1 MRLLPQDVTFFDLF
15 DSQVDAVVQAAA
27 ALRRLA
33 EDPARLEE
41 EVKTLD
47 EIEHRA
53 DGITHELANR
63 VDATFVTPFDKE
75 DISHLY
81 GTLDDIVDL
90 IEEAVSRMVLCK
102 VDTPPAEFL
111 PLAVLITEITALV
124 AEAVKGLR
132 RIKER
137 EKMRRLFV
145 EIHRI
150 ENECDDLYI
159 HALGGLY
166 DLPDPTPAGL
176 LRLMRWKE
184 VLDRLEMAIDRCEDA
199 ANVVEHTVVK
209 YR

>member
-1 MRLLPQDVTFFDLF
+1 MRLLPHDATFFDLF
-15 DSQVDAVVQAAA
+15 DAQVDAVVQAAA

-33 EDPARLEE
+33 EDFGRLEE
-41 EVKTLD
+41 ELKALD

-53 DGITHELANR
+53 DNITHELANR

-75 DISHLY
+75 DISHLA
-81 GTLDDIVDL
+81 GILDDIVDF
-90 IEEAVSRMVLCK
+90 IEEAVSRMHLCK
-102 VDTPPAEFL
+102 VEAPPPEFL
-111 PLAVLITEITALV
+111 SLARLMTEIANLV

-132 RIKER
+132 KIKQR
-137 EKMRRLFV
+137 DRLRQLFV

-159 HALGGLY
+159 QALGQLF
-166 DLPDPTPAGL
+166 DLPDPTPAAL
-176 LRLMRWKE
+176 LRLMKWRE

-199 ANVVEHTVVK
+199 ANVVERTVVK